1 MAINPTKINFPE
13 NVNCCDSTISIEN
26 KTNCLNTIKTQFKDI
41 EKTAN
46 YISGALYIFYKGN
59 DFTGQP
65 IGYKYK
71 NNISID
77 NVIDSPVNQADN
89 FCCRIISYLTVPK
102 DDDYQFQVNTNDG
115 ARVYLNNYLIANTT
129 ENTPAANLAA
139 IATANMAKLATIPG
153 ISSIKLPNIAPDK
166 NISDKVKLFT
176 NLTYLLT
183 IEFTESVGTAAL
195 DFTYL
200 NSTNNKW
207 ESIPSSWLTVFKP
220 YSDTYTTYDTSMNT
234 YCSKSDP
241 NNKNIGLYQTA
252 QVCKDYLINNPAVNL
267 VKTIT
272 DYCKMGDN
280 QKTDYCN
287 NPSKDIFSMAISQKK
302 DLKDEAFNQEMNK
315 KYNKSLLNELTSNK
329 LEYALKKIKESNYT
343 DEYAIS
349 FIFNEW
355 IPYINMETNNNINEV
370 FRALSGRDFK
380 LINQEFIT
388 YVEKNDPELS
398 NVFIKKIYDMFK
410 NVDKSLIQ
418 QSWIRLMTG
427 NCQKLNSQN
436 QLRYQVEPQCQ
447 TFLKTN
453 QELNKTVLDFCN
465 TNNIQG
471 KYCTDLDNSNITNKI
486 AKKEYNVNT
495 KLGDDLMKQRMN
507 LTKQKLIE
515 SKYTDPYAISYFN
528 KEFKS
533 LADLDNKTNIKN
545 YNEYVLTPESLKY
558 CEDNYLDIE
567 NKFCKP
573 TLATYANQN
582 SVIKTVDKIKEQTC
596 IYNNNFVTD
605 ADCNTYS
612 NLPQNYNK
620 FIQSNNKYCSSED
633 NIANEYCQKYYK
645 NVEDKLTQNLQSENC
660 TKSSF
665 SNLESFENDMEYNFN
680 FIYMLLLCIIIA
692 LLIPYYIRN
701 RNIKYNEKEKKE

>member
-1 MAINPTKINFPE
+1 MAVNPTKINFPE
-13 NVNCCDSTISIEN
+13 NVNCCDSTISVEN
-26 KTNCLNTIKTQFKDI
+26 KTNCSNTIKTQFKEI

-46 YISGALYIFYKGN
+46 YVSGALYIFYKGK
-59 DFTGQP
+59 DFKGQP

-77 NVIDSPVNQADN
+77 NVIDSPASQGDN

-102 DDDYQFQVNTNDG
+102 DDDYQFQVSVDDG
-115 ARVYLNNYLIANTT
+115 ARVYLNNNIIINSFDSYWDKSI
-129 ENTPAANLAA
+129 PAKK
-139 IATANMAKLATIPG
+139 T
-153 ISSIKLPNIAPDK
+153 
-166 NISDKVKLFT
+166 SDKVKLFT

-183 IEFTESVGTAAL
+183 IEFTEDYGPAGL
-195 DFTYL
+195 NFNYF

-207 ESIPSSWLTVFKP
+207 EDIPNSWLTIFKP
-220 YSDTYTTYDTSMNT
+220 YSDTYTTYDNSMNT
-234 YCSKSDP
+234 YCSKPDP
-241 NNKNIGLYQTA
+241 NNKNIGLYQTV
-252 QVCKDYLINNPAVNL
+252 QLCKDYLINNPAVNL

-272 DYCKMGDN
+272 DYCKIGDN
-280 QKTDYCN
+280 QKTNYCN
-287 NPSKDIFSMAISQKK
+287 TPSKDMLNYATSKK
-302 DLKDEAFNQEMNK
+302 LPRGSPEIVSYLTT
-315 KYNKSLLNELTSNK
+315 KYNPDLLNNLFGHQIEYSLQK
-329 LEYALKKIKESNYT
+329 LIESNYT
-343 DEYAIS
+343 DKFAIEFMLND
-349 FIFNEW
+349 FIPW
-355 IPYINMETNNNINEV
+355 LNMGTNNNLDEV
-370 FRALSGRDFK
+370 YFELSKEGVK
-380 LINQEFIT
+380 KKNLINQQFIT
-388 YVEKNDPELS
+388 YVETKDPELT
-398 NVFIKKIYDMFK
+398 NDFIKKIYDMFK

-427 NCQKLNSQN
+427 NCQKLNNQN

-453 QELNKTVLDFCN
+453 SELNKTVLDFCN
-465 TNNIQG
+465 ANNIQG

-495 KLGDDLMKQRMN
+495 KLGDDLMKQRMD

-515 SKYTDPYAISYFN
+515 SKYTDPYAINYFN
-528 KEFKS
+528 KEFKT
-533 LADLDNKTNIKN
+533 LVDLDNTTNIKN
-545 YNEYVLTPESLKY
+545 YNDYVLTPDSLKY
-558 CEDNYLDIE
+558 CEDNYLDTE

-573 TLATYANQN
+573 ILATYANQN
-582 SVIKTVDKIKEQTC
+582 TVIKSVDKIKEQSC
-596 IYNNNFVTD
+596 LYNNNFV
-605 ADCNTYS
+605 ANVDCNNYS

-620 FIQSNNKYCSSED
+620 FIQANNKYCSSED

-665 SNLESFENDMEYNFN
+665 TNLEPFENDMEYNFN

-701 RNIKYNEKEKKE
+701 RNRKCSEKEKKE